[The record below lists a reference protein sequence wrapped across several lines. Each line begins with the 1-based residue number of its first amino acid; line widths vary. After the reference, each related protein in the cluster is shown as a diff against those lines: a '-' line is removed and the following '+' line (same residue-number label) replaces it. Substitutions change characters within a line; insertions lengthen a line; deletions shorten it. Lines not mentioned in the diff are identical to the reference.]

1 MISVPNVLQTHSA
14 NRSKEQHTFFI
25 GNLNVSE
32 AIINVFSCNT
42 LHFYMIFY
50 CSTAIPSSSST
61 SLPHH
66 DFLAVSTANIVGVG
80 CMLKLRMNLK
90 KLKLKCAIK
99 FMFHGMNISLISSIF
114 LSFVFT
120 IIQSISE
127 VAEEEKKM
135 YVNFSFELILV
146 SSYILQFSRV
156 TLFVLYIQVH
166 FFWGLFHA
174 FFHVYKTN
182 SKRVLN
188 FF

>member
-1 MISVPNVLQTHSA
+1 MYFHVIHYTFTWYFIVPLPFPPPPLLRFLTMTFSQSARQILWVLVACWSFVWTW
-14 NRSKEQHTFFI
+14 
-25 GNLNVSE
+25 
-32 AIINVFSCNT
+32 
-42 LHFYMIFY
+42 
-50 CSTAIPSSSST
+50 
-61 SLPHH
+61 
-66 DFLAVSTANIVGVG
+66 
-80 CMLKLRMNLK
+80 K

-166 FFWGLFHA
+166 FFCGLFHA
-174 FFHVYKTN
+174 FFSCIQN
-182 SKRVLN
+182 
-188 FF
+188 